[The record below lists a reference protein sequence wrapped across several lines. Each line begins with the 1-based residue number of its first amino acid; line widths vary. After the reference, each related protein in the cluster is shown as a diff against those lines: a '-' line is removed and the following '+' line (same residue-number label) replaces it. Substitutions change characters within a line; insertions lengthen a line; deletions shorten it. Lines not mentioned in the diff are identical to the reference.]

1 MKAKDLM
8 VPIQRCLKPDNT
20 LKEAVNLLQV
30 VRRNEERQGIKG
42 LPVLDKVGT
51 IVGILSMQD
60 ILKAIH
66 PFYLSMMD
74 LGEYTW
80 DGMVKS
86 LAKEA
91 ACKKVEAYMTREVV
105 TVRENKPLMECVD
118 LMIKKNVKLL
128 PVLDDSGQV
137 EGMIY
142 EQDVFCAITG
152 DMLDTDSCTATGG
165 KR

>member
-1 MKAKDLM
+1 
-8 VPIQRCLKPDNT
+8 
-20 LKEAVNLLQV
+20 
-30 VRRNEERQGIKG
+30 
-42 LPVLDKVGT
+42 
-51 IVGILSMQD
+51 
-60 ILKAIH
+60 
-66 PFYLSMMD
+66 
-74 LGEYTW
+74 
-80 DGMVKS
+80 MVKS

-142 EQDVFCAITG
+142 EQDVFCAIT
-152 DMLDTDSCTATGG
+152 DAMLDTDS
-165 KR
+165 